1 MTPIVE
7 GFPAAAMCP
16 SSAWPE
22 RGIEAIG
29 NETNRLRA
37 GDPLIRLFPILRS
50 AVGHGRK
57 IDSLNYDF
65 FHT

>member
-37 GDPLIRLFPILRS
+37 GGRPLNKTFSHSPQRS
-50 AVGHGRK
+50 GARTE
-57 IDSLNYDF
+57 N
-65 FHT
+65 